1 MPSLFPGRG
10 HGSWVQTAPTV
21 PADASPIPRR
31 SFMQT
36 SDITMKVSL
45 PENIDSL
52 MSGLMRTRQPFVI
65 NGLSPA
71 SRCQRPYF
79 LHCSR
84 ELYTPS
90 LSRSCGDNP
99 SCKGMISLD
108 KSRCGGG
115 ARRHLGLCIELGNPL
130 ISLGNRRQV

>member
-45 PENIDSL
+45 PENIASL
-52 MSGLMRTRQPFVI
+52 MSGLMRTRQPFDIIGPFPHRLQVVYQRI
-65 NGLSPA
+65 AGLSTL
-71 SRCQRPYF
+71 F
-79 LHCSR
+79 V
-84 ELYTPS
+84 
-90 LSRSCGDNP
+90 
-99 SCKGMISLD
+99 K
-108 KSRCGGG
+108 
-115 ARRHLGLCIELGNPL
+115 
-130 ISLGNRRQV
+130 